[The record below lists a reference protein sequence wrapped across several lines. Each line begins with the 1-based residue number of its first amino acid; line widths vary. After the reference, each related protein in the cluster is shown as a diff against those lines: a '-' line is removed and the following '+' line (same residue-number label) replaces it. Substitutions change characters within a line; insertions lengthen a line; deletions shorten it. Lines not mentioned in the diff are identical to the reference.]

1 MKENQTGGAPS
12 NFEHADEMCGILKDD
27 PSVKP
32 HATIDTISVN
42 KKRVYDN
49 LLDMNNNVKTVK
61 KKKVN
66 NDKTGINEIIKQKI
80 EEEREWHKEEKEW
93 KEKMMKESN
102 ETKRETINVLK
113 GLGELLKD
121 IYNDIKQKE

>member
-1 MKENQTGGAPS
+1 MKENQTEGVSS
-12 NFEHADEMCGILKDD
+12 NFEHVDEMCEILKDD

-32 HATIDTISVN
+32 YAIIDTISVN
-42 KKRVYDN
+42 KKRVCDD
-49 LLDMNNNVKTVK
+49 LLNMNDNVKTVK

-66 NDKTGINEIIKQKI
+66 NDKTSINEIIKQKI

-102 ETKRETINVLK
+102 ETKRETINILK
-113 GLGELLKD
+113 GLDELLKD
-121 IYNDIKQKE
+121 VYNDIHL

>member
-1 MKENQTGGAPS
+1 
-12 NFEHADEMCGILKDD
+12 MCGILKDD
-27 PSVKP
+27 PSVKLY
-32 HATIDTISVN
+32 ATIDTISVN
-42 KKRVYDN
+42 KKRVCDD
-49 LLDMNNNVKTVK
+49 LLDMNDNVKTVK